1 MLKSLLATH
10 TTDPDLAARGP
21 LLKGASLLVATA
33 AFLFLVQTFFNP
45 ATDRVFQLVLFGI
58 GCLYVG
64 TFFLAQYGFIGLG
77 GAIIAGSQLIFV
89 TFFGEPENILSGTA
103 GAIYLIPILIAGM
116 VIGAKAVV
124 PTGALALLLISAVPM
139 LRGVAW
145 NQRVVVTL
153 FVLGLTTALLW
164 LIIRMLERA
173 LDRARQQT
181 VAAEQDK
188 AEIAAREVSLQ
199 TANGNLQAANDQ
211 LEDLLRLVR
220 ELETPVIPLLDH
232 VLVAPLVGHL
242 DTRRA
247 EQVTQ
252 AVLDT
257 VYAQKAST
265 VIIDITGIQVMDTQ
279 VVQHLD
285 RLAQAVQ
292 LLGAQVV
299 MTGIRPEVAQ
309 TITMLGLTLNNIRT
323 HSRLQDGVTAVLH
336 NSLRVSNN

>member
-1 MLKSLLATH
+1 
-10 TTDPDLAARGP
+10 AA
-21 LLKGASLLVATA
+21 A
-33 AFLFLVQTFFNP
+33 AFLFLIQTSFNP
-45 ATDRVFQLVLFGI
+45 AADRLFQLGVFAI

-64 TFFLAQYGFIGLG
+64 TFFLAQHGFIRLG
-77 GAIIAGSQLIFV
+77 GAIIAGSMLLFV

-116 VIGAKAVV
+116 VIGAKAVI
-124 PTGALALLLISAVPM
+124 PTGALALILISAVPL

-164 LIIRMLERA
+164 LIIRILEQALERA
-173 LDRARQQT
+173 RKQT

-220 ELETPVIPLLDH
+220 ELETPVIPLLEQ

-257 VYAQKAST
+257 VYSQKATT

-292 LLGAQVV
+292 LLGAHVV

-309 TITMLGLTLNNIRT
+309 TITMLGLSFNNIRT
-323 HSRLQDGVTAVLH
+323 HSRLQDGVMAVLH
-336 NSLRVSNN
+336 SAFRVSSN